1 MTPLEIIFLAITILL
16 TAFYATYYGLMV
28 YQHRKPS
35 KIKKQRIHPTI
46 SLIICTNNNED
57 TIREKLTNTKE
68 LDYPK
73 ELLQVLVVD
82 SASTD
87 NTRHLVEDFIQ
98 KNSDLHV
105 QLITQPARMGKAAA
119 LNYSRQY
126 CNGEIVVIS
135 DSDSLLEKDAI
146 TQLVANFADPHV
158 GATTG
163 RQILFNPSQSLATK
177 IEQSYRKIYEIIRTG
192 ESRLDSTPIFHGEL
206 SAFRRNLV
214 EPVANDSVAE
224 DSELAL
230 RIRRKGYLTVYD
242 PEAKFYEYAPPSLGA
257 RLKQKQ
263 RRGQGLV
270 QQFIRF
276 RSMIFNPRYGI
287 FGLVIL
293 PSEFFMH
300 IASPIL
306 LTVAIATFTILITT
320 NPLAI
325 DFLAPLAI
333 VASAFIVL
341 LIASK
346 SLLPSKALGG
356 NILRFMVSFLNS
368 QLCLIAGMF
377 KLITKG
383 NQKSW
388 DHIEDTRLL
397 WNLRF
402 RRAYGQEKLKRAHLT
417 IGICAY
423 NEAKNIGRLLK
434 ILLQK
439 DIFKL
444 HNTQIVVVAS
454 GCTDNTAEIVQQFQ
468 EHNPSVKLI
477 VEDERKGKAAA
488 INLLNESI
496 ESDILIMEDADTLP
510 TPGCISKLI
519 EPFQDP
525 TVGATSS
532 HCVPINDIHTL
543 WGYAAHYTSNLRHQI
558 CLHKGCKLS
567 GELLAVRRSIIP
579 KIPRNVIH
587 DDMYIELALREK
599 GYKIVYVPEAVVLNK
614 GPTNLRDFLMQR
626 KRIFAGHLQ
635 VKNSVGIFVPTSS
648 PEVVIPFILQ
658 NPPRGI
664 RQAMWLGTIL
674 LMELAAH
681 ILARLNLIRGKLP
694 YRWGASTSTKILE
707 EKPVL
712 PAAR

>member
-1 MTPLEIIFLAITILL
+1 MIPLEIVFLTITILL

-28 YQHRKPS
+28 YQCRKPS
-35 KIKKQRIHPTI
+35 KIKKQRIYPTI
-46 SLIICTNNNED
+46 SLIICTNNDED

-192 ESRLDSTPIFHGEL
+192 ESHLDSTPIFHGEL

-214 EPVANDSVAE
+214 EPVASDSVAE

-276 RSMIFNPRYGI
+276 RSMIFNPRYGD
-287 FGLVIL
+287 FGLIIL

-300 IASPIL
+300 TASPIL
-306 LTVAIATFTILITT
+306 LTVFIATSLILIGT
-320 NPLAI
+320 NSLAVGFLVPLVI
-325 DFLAPLAI
+325 L
-333 VASAFIVL
+333 ASAFITL

-356 NILRFMVSFLNS
+356 NILRFMASFLNS

-377 KLITKG
+377 KLITRG

-388 DHIEDTRLL
+388 DQIEDTRLL

-402 RRAYGQEKLKRAHLT
+402 RQAYGQEKLKRTHIT

-423 NEAKNIGRLLK
+423 NEAKNIGRLLSA
-434 ILLQK
+434 LLQQ

-444 HNTQIVVVAS
+444 CNMEIVVVAS
-454 GCTDNTAEIVQQFQ
+454 GCTDNTAEVVRQFQ
-468 EHNPSVKLI
+468 GYNPSVKLI

-488 INLLNESI
+488 INLLSESV
-496 ESDILIMEDADTLP
+496 ESDIFIMEGADTLP
-510 TPGCISKLI
+510 KPGCINKLI

-532 HCVPINDIHTL
+532 HSTPINDIHTL
-543 WGYAAHYTSNLRHQI
+543 WGYAAHYVWNLHHQI
-558 CLHKGCKLS
+558 CLHRCKLS
-567 GELLAVRRSIIP
+567 GELLAVRRGTIP
-579 KIPRNVIH
+579 KIPRNVIN

-614 GPTNLRDFLMQR
+614 GSTNLRDFLMQR

-648 PEVVIPFILQ
+648 PNVVIPFILQ

-664 RQAMWLGTIL
+664 RQAVWLGIIL
-674 LMELAAH
+674 LMELIAH
-681 ILARLNLIRGKLP
+681 ILARLDLIRGKLP
-694 YRWGASTSTKILE
+694 YRWSMCTSTKILG
-707 EKPVL
+707 EKSVL
-712 PAAR
+712 LAAR